1 MSLTTQHHPDQL
13 DMIDYINAQENNMPL
28 NQATPPNPSTPT
40 ISSSSMLVEL
50 SISTWTGR
58 KKDKRASAA
67 VTSQNYAA
75 AGVAAVNK
83 KLLGD
88 CAELSAVQKFTANL
102 RNAHYSMTMPWSDT
116 GLRLLPTAQYFK
128 YNQQMTALQSE
139 YERLVQNFLDAYDWE
154 ISQAQAT
161 LGALFLRDD
170 YPTLDNLR
178 SKFRFGLTYI
188 PLADAGDFRID
199 IANDAAEE
207 LRAHY
212 ENYYSNQ
219 LSNAMNDVW
228 KRTYDALSRMSE
240 RLDYADHEQKKVF
253 RDSLVDNVSD
263 MIDLLRVCNV
273 GNNSQM
279 AAMADRLEE
288 SMRGVTPEAL
298 REDEWLRTETKRAVD
313 DAIKALPSLDV

>member
-1 MSLTTQHHPDQL
+1 
-13 DMIDYINAQENNMPL
+13 MP
-28 NQATPPNPSTPT
+28 NDFNTPT

-58 KKDKRASAA
+58 KLDKRASKDI
-67 VTSQNYAA
+67 TSQNYAA
-75 AGVAAVNK
+75 DGVANVNK

-128 YNQQMTALQSE
+128 YHAQMTALQAE
-139 YERLVQNFLDAYDWE
+139 YGRLVALFLNAYDWE
-154 ISQAQAT
+154 IMQAQT
-161 LGALFLRDD
+161 KLGDLFIRDD
-170 YPTLDNLR
+170 YPTTESLHN
-178 SKFRFGLTYI
+178 KFSFRLTYI
-188 PLADAGDFRID
+188 PLPDAGDFRID

-212 ENYYSNQ
+212 QNYYTTQ
-219 LSNAMNDVW
+219 LGVAMKDVW

-253 RDSLVDNVSD
+253 RDTLVENVAE
-263 MIDLLRVCNV
+263 MIDLMRVCNV
-273 GNNSQM
+273 ANDMQM
-279 AAMADRLEE
+279 AAMADNLEE
-288 SMRGVTPEAL
+288 AMRGVTPDAL
-298 REDEWLRTETKRAVD
+298 REDEWLRRETKRNVD
-313 DAIKALPSLDV
+313 KAIKALPSLDI

>member
-13 DMIDYINAQENNMPL
+13 DMIDYINTQENNMPL
-28 NQATPPNPSTPT
+28 NQATPPTPSTPT

-58 KKDKRASAA
+58 KKDKRASAD

-154 ISQAQAT
+154 ISQAQAK
-161 LGALFLRDD
+161 LGDLFLRDD

-178 SKFRFGLTYI
+178 GKFRFGLTYI

-207 LRAHY
+207 LRTHY
-212 ENYYSNQ
+212 ETYYSNQ

-253 RDSLVDNVSD
+253 RDSLVDNVGE
-263 MIDLLRVCNV
+263 MVELLRVCNV
-273 GNNSQM
+273 GNDVQMTAM
-279 AAMADRLEE
+279 AANLEDTL
-288 SMRGVTPEAL
+288 RGVTPEAL
-298 REDEWLRTETKRAVD
+298 REDEYLRRETKRAVD
-313 DAIKALPSLDV
+313 EAIKALPSLDI